1 MFCFIYVAITFTPT
15 NNKIV
20 LAHARLGVP
29 RQICFILQFSYLPHA
44 IIPKS
49 KKDAKTRARIDSSQQ
64 LLSAVYVYSKPI
76 PHFAEVN
83 SEGH

>member
-20 LAHARLGVP
+20 LAHARLVVP

-49 KKDAKTRARIDSSQQ
+49 KKDTKTRARIDRALNNYFQQ
-64 LLSAVYVYSKPI
+64 YTYIVYTA
-76 PHFAEVN
+76 FC
-83 SEGH
+83 